1 MSEDAVRLNLAGL
14 ERLAAAICRCGHAL
28 YAPVHDG
35 PEGGW
40 KRIEPL
46 EPLALKD
53 PPARGPKRIF
63 SHASHARLVFIGRT
77 NGSWQIRQET
87 ATAPKL
93 ALFGF
98 HACSLE
104 TLRRLD
110 RVLLGDRFPTPTIGH
125 SAGMRSSSPITASK
139 PFICR

>member
-1 MSEDAVRLNLAGL
+1 MSEDAVKLNLAGL
-14 ERLAAAICRCGHAL
+14 ERLAAAICQCGHAL
-28 YAPVHDG
+28 YVPLHDG

-46 EPLALKD
+46 EPLELKD
-53 PPARGPKRIF
+53 PPAQGPKRLF
-63 SHASHARLVFIGRT
+63 SSASHARLVFIERT

-98 HACSLE
+98 HDCSLE
-104 TLRRLD
+104 ALGRLD
-110 RVLLGDRFPTPTIGH
+110 RVLLGDRFPTPPIGH
-125 SAGMRSSSPITASK
+125 SAGTRSSSPITA
-139 PFICR
+139 